1 MSSTGVDEKTALN
14 KAPVAKFGPYSSGS
28 GNSIELA
35 IWSNE
40 IVVDGGQKV
49 NVHSISFSRNYRDND
64 GWKKVKTM
72 RPADLPVLVYAL
84 NKAQEWI
91 FEHQRSTE

>member
-1 MSSTGVDEKTALN
+1 MSNAETKEKTASN
-14 KAPVAKFGPYSSGS
+14 KAPVASFGPYSSGS

-40 IVVDGGQKV
+40 IVVDGDRKV
-49 NVHSISFSRNYRDND
+49 NVFTVSFARNYRDDD

-72 RPADLPVLVYAL
+72 RPADIPVLVYAL

-91 FEHQRSTE
+91 FEHGRSTD